1 MRPAPHPFA
10 RAATFMT
17 DFAEAGSGTPA
28 GHPEVVGGTGQHH
41 PPTGENPRQPYD
53 QLDTESAQIMRAV
66 PDRGSVTPEQLAVRT
81 GLPLRIVLR
90 RLPLLE
96 LADLVHRHD
105 GGVALA
111 KGDSQV
117 DAALADLVSAYCAAN
132 PDQPLKP
139 YEIARGITAATG
151 RHLGTAAVLNCCLLL
166 ASTGRLVQVADA
178 PIAFAFPAADKDG
191 IPQS

>member
-1 MRPAPHPFA
+1 
-10 RAATFMT
+10 MT
-17 DFAEAGSGTPA
+17 DFPEAGSGTPA
-28 GHPEVVGGTGQHH
+28 SQPEVAGGAGQHH
-41 PPTGENPRQPYD
+41 TPTGDDPGQPYD
-53 QLDTESAQIMRAV
+53 QLDNESAQIMRAV

-81 GLPLRIVLR
+81 GLPLRVVLL

-96 LADLVHRHD
+96 LADLVHHRN
-105 GGVALA
+105 GGVGSA
-111 KGDSQV
+111 KRDAQV

-151 RHLGTAAVLNCCLLL
+151 RHLGTAVTLNCCLLL

-178 PIAFAFPAADKDG
+178 PIAFAFPAAGTPADEDG
-191 IPQS
+191 VPQS